1 MVFFFFFCSCLSQH
15 MSGVFILSRMRQ
27 YVAVLEKAIDVYT
40 TEFERF
46 IKFMGYLLP
55 ALVHSDASKF
65 TSLSY

>member
-1 MVFFFFFCSCLSQH
+1 
-15 MSGVFILSRMRQ
+15 MSGVFILSRTRQ